1 MTLPTSSRHG
11 KATRIAH
18 AGLAIAV
25 ILQLGS
31 SLFMQVPRGERPAN
45 FAFEMHEAIGIAALA
60 FALGFWAV
68 IMLRIVGT
76 DAGRLFPW
84 ASGTRLAVLKADLVA
99 HVRALRR
106 LRLPT
111 YDPEGALASSVHG
124 LGLLL
129 ITYMAL
135 SGTMYLIALQAGYE
149 DSTLLHLAMD
159 VHGAFGNLVWVYLIG
174 HAGLAVLHH
183 LAGGL
188 PLSEMWSLRS
198 APNSGDVPE

>member
-1 MTLPTSSRHG
+1 MKDTPHSLG
-11 KATRIAH
+11 TRLAH
-18 AGLAIAV
+18 AGLAGAV

-45 FAFEMHEAIGIAALA
+45 FGFEMHETIGVVALI

-68 IMLRIVGT
+68 VMWRIVGT

-84 ASGTRLAVLKADLVA
+84 ASGTRLAALKADLVM
-99 HVRALRR
+99 HGRALRR
-106 LRLPT
+106 LRLPP
-111 YDPEGALASSVHG
+111 YDPAGAFASAVHG

-135 SGTMYLIALQAGYE
+135 SGTMYLIAPQVGYE
-149 DSTLLHLAMD
+149 ESTLLHLAMD
-159 VHGAFGNLVWVYLIG
+159 VHGAFGTLVWAYLIG

-183 LAGGL
+183 FTNGL
-188 PLSEMWSLRS
+188 SLGEMWSFRRKPLETES
-198 APNSGDVPE
+198 PK